1 LIVPNDVDLAG
12 GSWRVRPRGA
22 VDPQMKRLG
31 LIAAC
36 LAGAAVLGIGGWV
49 VTSARPHLVPVIE
62 ADRRPL
68 RIKPDNPGGMQ
79 IANSE
84 EQIMGGAGSGNADA
98 MAPLAETPS
107 PQTLRT
113 QAKSNRDTAPAPEPV
128 AQVPVSQPP
137 ATAAPVASAPPELH
151 PVRPN
156 VPVAHPAPVVGGV
169 QVQLAALESEQAAR
183 SEWQRLSKRMPD
195 LLGDRRPAVQRVERG
210 GRTLFRLRMGGF
222 ADVAA
227 AANFCAQ
234 VRTKGAGCAIATF

>member
-22 VDPQMKRLG
+22 IDPQMKRLG

-36 LAGAAVLGIGGWV
+36 LAGAVVLGVGGWV
-49 VTSARPHLVPVIE
+49 ATGVQPRLVPVIE

-68 RIKPDNPGGMQ
+68 RVKPDNPGGMQ

-84 EQIMGGAGSGNADA
+84 EQIMGGTDGGKADA
-98 MAPLAETPS
+98 MAPAAETPS

-113 QAKSNRDTAPAPEPV
+113 QVKSSRDPEPLPGPV
-128 AQVPVSQPP
+128 AQTPVSPPP
-137 ATAAPVASAPPELH
+137 ATAAPVASAPPEVH

-156 VPVAHPAPVVGGV
+156 VQVTHPAPATGGV

-195 LLGDRRPAVQRVERG
+195 LLGDRHPAVQRVERG
-210 GRTLFRLRMGGF
+210 GRTPFRLRMSGF